1 MMTTTMMTLTKTT
14 TAMSRSEL
22 LQLFTENIGLVYSA
36 SKKFIPA
43 GMDQDDWEQECML
56 YVLEHL
62 QYFDPTRSCWTTYV
76 YLMVWSCVTRISRRL
91 KTRRHISGQSI
102 SGSLRDDGSE
112 IIQLLARDESDRL
125 DDRIDAEERVRLLRS
140 KARRGSQPII
150 DAVMAG
156 NSLASVSRDLGV
168 SRQSIE
174 ERWRKC
180 VVNWQEGMRDGRIW
194 ID

>member
-1 MMTTTMMTLTKTT
+1 MTKTT
-14 TAMSRSEL
+14 LSKSDL
-22 LQLFTENIGLVYSA
+22 LELFTENIRLVYKA
-36 SKKFIPA
+36 CQVYKPSK
-43 GMDQDDWEQECML
+43 MDKDDWEQECML

-76 YLMVWSCVTRISRRL
+76 YLMVWSCVTRVSRRI
-91 KTRRHISGQSI
+91 KTRRHINGRSI
-102 SGSLRDDGSE
+102 QDAMRIDGSE
-112 IIQLLARDESDRL
+112 FIQIVDRDDPERL
-125 DDRIDAEERVRLLRS
+125 DEKIDAEERVRLLRS

-180 VVNWQEGMRDGRIW
+180 VLDWREGMRDGRIW

>member
-1 MMTTTMMTLTKTT
+1 
-14 TAMSRSEL
+14 MSRSEL

>member
-1 MMTTTMMTLTKTT
+1 MTTTMMTLTKTT

-112 IIQLLARDESDRL
+112 IIQLLARDESERQ

>member
-1 MMTTTMMTLTKTT
+1 MTTTMMTLTKT

-91 KTRRHISGQSI
+91 KTRRHIRGQSI
-102 SGSLRDDGSE
+102 SGSLREDGSE
-112 IIQLLARDESDRL
+112 IIQLLARDESDRQ

-180 VVNWQEGMRDGRIW
+180 VVDWREGMRDGRIW

>member
-1 MMTTTMMTLTKTT
+1 MMTTTMMTMTKTT
-14 TAMSRSEL
+14 LSKSDL
-22 LQLFTENIGLVYSA
+22 LELFTENIRLVYKA
-36 SKKFIPA
+36 CQVHKPSK
-43 GMDQDDWEQECML
+43 MDKDDWEQECML

-62 QYFDPTRSCWTTYV
+62 QYFDPDRSCWTTYV
-76 YLMVWSCVTRISRRL
+76 YLMVWSCLTRMSRRL
-91 KTRRHISGQSI
+91 KTRRHINGQSI
-102 SGSLRDDGSE
+102 SGSLREDGSE

-125 DDRIDAEERVRLLRS
+125 DNIIDAEERVRLLRS

-180 VVNWQEGMRDGRIW
+180 KVDLQEGMRDGRIW

>member
-1 MMTTTMMTLTKTT
+1 MPTTMTTMTKTT
-14 TAMSRSEL
+14 LSKSDL
-22 LQLFTENIGLVYSA
+22 LELFTENIRLVYKA
-36 SKKFIPA
+36 CQVYKPSK
-43 GMDQDDWEQECML
+43 MDKDDWEQECML

-76 YLMVWSCVTRISRRL
+76 YLMVWSCVTRVSRRI
-91 KTRRHISGQSI
+91 KTRRHINGRSI
-102 SGSLRDDGSE
+102 QDAMRIDGSE
-112 IIQLLARDESDRL
+112 FIQIVDRDDPERL
-125 DDRIDAEERVRLLRS
+125 DEKIDAEERVQLLRS

>member
-1 MMTTTMMTLTKTT
+1 MMPTTMTTMTKTT
-14 TAMSRSEL
+14 LSKSDL
-22 LQLFTENIGLVYSA
+22 LELFTENIRLVYKA
-36 SKKFIPA
+36 CQVYKPSK
-43 GMDQDDWEQECML
+43 MDKDDWEQECML

-180 VVNWQEGMRDGRIW
+180 VVNWREGMRDGRIW

>member
-112 IIQLLARDESDRL
+112 IIQLLARDESERQ

>member
-1 MMTTTMMTLTKTT
+1 MPTTMTTMTKTT
-14 TAMSRSEL
+14 LSKSDL
-22 LQLFTENIGLVYSA
+22 LELFTENIRLVYKA
-36 SKKFIPA
+36 CQVYKPSK
-43 GMDQDDWEQECML
+43 MDKDDWEQECML
-56 YVLEHL
+56 YVLERL
-62 QYFDPTRSCWTTYV
+62 EYYDPARSCWSTYV
-76 YLMVWSCVTRISRRL
+76 YLMVWSCLTRMSRRL

-112 IIQLLARDESDRL
+112 IIQLLARDESDRQ

>member
-1 MMTTTMMTLTKTT
+1 MTTTMMTLTKTT